1 MHESINTLAIH
12 TLASKPDRS
21 YFHFAHCVVSR
32 FISFRLY
39 KKQHFISFGL
49 YKNKCQQMAS
59 NGAMPGARVAREKVV
74 VEAASD
80 SEDEYRHQ
88 NGVTFGHYPGAEHL
102 AIRNDRE
109 TVVMVPPRLD
119 DVAPEY
125 ISENDDGTVTI
136 ELDCMDKATR
146 IRIST
151 LMSMYADDATHFA
164 KCMGFSAAI
173 ADLLKQP
180 KENVALELTRAQVQS
195 WDWNGDTLKVGKLSY
210 DHARLL
216 KGLHK
221 AVNEDRVFQGLLVG
235 VRMSKLK
242 GWRHQIR
249 LCKQGRQLYADFQQ
263 IMPGK
268 SFQEIEA
275 KMSAELG
282 HLETKP
288 QVDDRVRALI
298 EEYREEKRKL
308 ARASNIA
315 AAPTTTTVSAVSTA
329 VVAAAAEALTRAGQE
344 TNAAVPA
351 TVTDG
356 SSNSEGEPTTPPV
369 IASRKSSRATKR
381 PQLLAEEQGEAAAK
395 EPATKKPK
403 VASLA
408 PSFTKRA
415 TQPTTTRPTSGM
427 VPPKLLK
434 NGDGKDIGYSVPST
448 EWVTASMNK
457 LVLLKNLSN
466 YCAFE
471 GIRGPRAVLD
481 TLLDELMGGGADY
494 NRTFVIL
501 IGWTILDQMGEPD
514 EAFIRIIAALKA
526 SGLLTPESIAASNAK
541 RLREIIS
548 PHDKTLNTGWMVK
561 LCKILMEDY
570 DSIVPSTAEALVALG
585 VKEITHSVASSVIQ
599 DAFGYFY
606 GPAIDQFYGCCMVVA
621 LELIDLEEHH
631 FDKSNIDPDTVQP
644 TYVRESLLSWLPQQE
659 WKDFSKVMVSIA
671 QMLVEAPEGQA
682 NSIRKIIRK
691 RFGPADRNFLLG
703 MADSIVEYF
712 ANVSD

>member
-1 MHESINTLAIH
+1 M
-12 TLASKPDRS
+12 
-21 YFHFAHCVVSR
+21 
-32 FISFRLY
+32 
-39 KKQHFISFGL
+39 
-49 YKNKCQQMAS
+49 
-59 NGAMPGARVAREKVV
+59 
-74 VEAASD
+74 
-80 SEDEYRHQ
+80 
-88 NGVTFGHYPGAEHL
+88 
-102 AIRNDRE
+102 
-109 TVVMVPPRLD
+109 
-119 DVAPEY
+119 
-125 ISENDDGTVTI
+125 
-136 ELDCMDKATR
+136 
-146 IRIST
+146 
-151 LMSMYADDATHFA
+151 
-164 KCMGFSAAI
+164 
-173 ADLLKQP
+173 
-180 KENVALELTRAQVQS
+180 
-195 WDWNGDTLKVGKLSY
+195 
-210 DHARLL
+210 
-216 KGLHK
+216 
-221 AVNEDRVFQGLLVG
+221 
-235 VRMSKLK
+235 
-242 GWRHQIR
+242 
-249 LCKQGRQLYADFQQ
+249 
-263 IMPGK
+263 
-268 SFQEIEA
+268 
-275 KMSAELG
+275 
-282 HLETKP
+282 
-288 QVDDRVRALI
+288 
-298 EEYREEKRKL
+298 
-308 ARASNIA
+308 
-315 AAPTTTTVSAVSTA
+315 STA

-344 TNAAVPA
+344 TNAAVGGTQTTSASTHPA

-395 EPATKKPK
+395 KPATKKPK

-561 LCKILMEDY
+561 LCKILVEDH

-606 GPAIDQFYGCCMVVA
+606 GPAIDQFYGCRMVVA